1 MSFSIQTHVRET
13 LGEQNLR
20 AQEKDRDFDC
30 IIGSGTERPPKYK
43 GWATLRLDICT
54 LMELVSS
61 FGLARVQVSLNAA
74 FLISLSCG
82 VVKWKF

>member
-1 MSFSIQTHVRET
+1 MFRFSFSIQTHVREG

-20 AQEKDRDFDC
+20 AQEKESDFDC

-43 GWATLRLDICT
+43 GWATLRRAMWT

-61 FGLARVQVSLNAA
+61 FGLARVHVSLNAA
-74 FLISLSCG
+74 FLISLS
-82 VVKWKF
+82 